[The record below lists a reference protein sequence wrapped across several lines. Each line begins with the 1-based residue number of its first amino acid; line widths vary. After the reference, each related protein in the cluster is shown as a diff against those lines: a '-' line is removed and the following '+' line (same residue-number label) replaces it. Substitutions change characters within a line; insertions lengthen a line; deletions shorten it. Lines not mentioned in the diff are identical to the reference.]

1 MNSFLLLCDVNLLVF
16 WKKLKRPKRHFEI
29 DWPLTHSPC
38 RPFTLQPPLCSP
50 SDFKESCRGYFILLY
65 WVLHSGFD
73 ATRIRIN
80 QVQIRV
86 SNGSGQCNFS
96 GRRDRSSFT
105 ALSWDKGTTRQ
116 TQNLAKG
123 RDWIFYS
130 LSCPISGRPRVQ
142 SLSILYIKCTIFFL
156 WFPALEH
163 LFLS

>member
-1 MNSFLLLCDVNLLVF
+1 MNSFLLLCDVLLFVF

-86 SNGSGQCNFS
+86 SNGTGQCNFS
-96 GRRDRSSFT
+96 GQSDRSSFAVLGQRDNQT
-105 ALSWDKGTTRQ
+105 NSKSCQRTWLDFLQSVLSHPGTSQGTI
-116 TQNLAKG
+116 TFNL
-123 RDWIFYS
+123 
-130 LSCPISGRPRVQ
+130 V
-142 SLSILYIKCTIFFL
+142 
-156 WFPALEH
+156 H
-163 LFLS
+163 